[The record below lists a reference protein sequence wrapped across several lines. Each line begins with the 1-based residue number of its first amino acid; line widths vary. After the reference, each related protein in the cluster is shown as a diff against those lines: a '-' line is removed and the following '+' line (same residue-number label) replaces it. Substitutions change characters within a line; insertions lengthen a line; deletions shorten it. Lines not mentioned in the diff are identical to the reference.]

1 MRPSNRLTPYP
12 ILTTYS
18 DDYLNA
24 TIGVHVDVEQVFG
37 SVRISVAFELD
48 EPAIGRLIAEGSAAF
63 AIHIECPSTSYRRF
77 VESLGSN
84 YSTTLDRQSV
94 RDAVEVCTYV
104 VAREHISSFSSPN
117 FHPDYGDIEFDI
129 GEGDVLAIGEC
140 LQLKIRNEDDIAR
153 RPSIIKV
160 SGAGST
166 QRDAMAVHTDGN
178 DAVLVSLRP
187 ELYEL
192 YRNLGAGEY
201 SEAIFSLI
209 MLPAL
214 QTVLT
219 RMVEDSDDGV
229 DSEKEW
235 FKSIKEILAKEGIAV
250 GDIDNY
256 SDDMSALAVAQRILS
271 QPLERSLGSLVR
283 ED

>member
-1 MRPSNRLTPYP
+1 
-12 ILTTYS
+12 
-18 DDYLNA
+18 
-24 TIGVHVDVEQVFG
+24 
-37 SVRISVAFELD
+37 
-48 EPAIGRLIAEGSAAF
+48 
-63 AIHIECPSTSYRRF
+63 
-77 VESLGSN
+77 
-84 YSTTLDRQSV
+84 
-94 RDAVEVCTYV
+94 
-104 VAREHISSFSSPN
+104 
-117 FHPDYGDIEFDI
+117 
-129 GEGDVLAIGEC
+129 
-140 LQLKIRNEDDIAR
+140 
-153 RPSIIKV
+153 
-160 SGAGST
+160 
-166 QRDAMAVHTDGN
+166 
-178 DAVLVSLRP
+178 
-187 ELYEL
+187 
-192 YRNLGAGEY
+192 
-201 SEAIFSLI
+201 